1 MIQKMV
7 RLPIMILL
15 FFIGVGCFSP
25 SPTIGIISSKTSYSI
40 PTMIISAAITPTHE
54 STNIQQETISPLIVI
69 GNTIITN
76 NGNLT
81 KSEPAPCQP
90 EYFDPK
96 ISKFNKVKQS
106 GIPSEIYEIQ
116 GFDHGGMM
124 IDGWYKEGE
133 GRITLPAPFS
143 VTYYEFG
150 CASDSSYVLDLS
162 KNDVRQALYTHVL
175 HFSFSQ
181 DGKYLFLVNSINNQ
195 GNWILHKKIIDIET
209 NTENEIPNMGWVV
222 ESEGFWQGKRLL
234 TYTYKEEE
242 PDYKTDI
249 YVWDKSANL
258 ISNVIA
264 STAWGAGAGFYLTEQ
279 IGLLPNDPD
288 ILYAYTSKDENIC
301 ALFFVDITKTNSLRS
316 VDILDK
322 RDYPDNYHCKYPEVE
337 FDFSA
342 TSESDNMVRYRILGD
357 WQTTFLK

>member
-1 MIQKMV
+1 MNKTQFSS
-7 RLPIMILL
+7 LMILCIL
-15 FFIGVGCFSP
+15 VACAPNDSLL
-25 SPTIGIISSKTSYSI
+25 SRELETALVLPTLKV
-40 PTMIISAAITPTHE
+40 SAKTPT
-54 STNIQQETISPLIVI
+54 STPELANIQQEYPSPLIVI
-69 GNTIITN
+69 GNTNITN
-76 NGNLT
+76 NFDSI

-96 ISKFNKVKQS
+96 VSKFYKVQQN
-106 GIPSEIYEIQ
+106 GIPSELYEIQ

-133 GRITLPAPFS
+133 GRITLPSPFS

-162 KNDVRQALYTHVL
+162 KNEVRQSLYTHVL
-175 HFSFSQ
+175 NFSFSQ

-195 GNWILHKKIIDIET
+195 GNWTLHKRIINIET
-209 NTENEIPNMGWVV
+209 KAENEIPNIEWIA
-222 ESEGFWQGKRLL
+222 ESEGFWQGERLL
-234 TYTYKEEE
+234 TYTYMEEE

-258 ISNVIA
+258 ISRVIA
-264 STAWGAGAGFYLTEQ
+264 STAWRAASRYYLAEQ

-288 ILYAYTSKDENIC
+288 LLYAYTSKDDNIC
-301 ALFFVDITKTNSLRS
+301 SLFLIDITKVDSLWS

-322 RDYPDNYHCKYPEVE
+322 RDYLYSYYCRDPEVE
-337 FDFSA
+337 FDFSN
-342 TSESDNMVRYRILGD
+342 TSESDNIIRYRILGE
-357 WQTTFLK
+357 WKTTFLK